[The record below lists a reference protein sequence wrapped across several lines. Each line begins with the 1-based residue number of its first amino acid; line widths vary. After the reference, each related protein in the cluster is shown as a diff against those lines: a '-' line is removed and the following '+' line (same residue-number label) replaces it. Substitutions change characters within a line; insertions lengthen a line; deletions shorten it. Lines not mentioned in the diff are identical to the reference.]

1 MEVYNIVYL
10 ALPINHCSS
19 SYKKKSIDLQ
29 IENTGEDVPCC
40 LVMLDMEGGMKVLET
55 LQKEAAA
62 TKRKMLVCYSFIY
75 ERFQLAPF
83 LFQEAERANLKGENE
98 RMI

>member
-1 MEVYNIVYL
+1 
-10 ALPINHCSS
+10 
-19 SYKKKSIDLQ
+19 
-29 IENTGEDVPCC
+29 
-40 LVMLDMEGGMKVLET
+40 MEGGMKVLET

-75 ERFQLAPF
+75 ERLQLAPF